1 MISRL
6 FCFHISDDRDKSL
19 MYDIVNDLNGS
30 RDWFYAELDVILGW
44 INVDLGFPVVFRL
57 FHEMNGG
64 WFWWGTG
71 AANHSSELYIDFFRL
86 TVDYIKDRS
95 NLLLFSW
102 SPNHPFGNTYYPGD
116 DYVDIVGVDIYEPG
130 ASQLTSLL
138 KEVSAFA
145 LENSKIAALTETG
158 NRNNYINNDP
168 DFWSSTILK
177 AIKDGG
183 DEIKIAW
190 VLAWFNAPW
199 TSSQSD
205 LFIPNASSPGTAKND
220 FIKFFQDDYT
230 LFLKDVQNLKM
241 YDTP

>member
-1 MISRL
+1 MTLYRFL
-6 FCFHISDDRDKSL
+6 
-19 MYDIVNDLNGS
+19 
-30 RDWFYAELDVILGW
+30 
-44 INVDLGFPVVFRL
+44 VD
-57 FHEMNGG
+57 
-64 WFWWGTG
+64 
-71 AANHSSELYIDFFRL
+71 Y
-86 TVDYIKDRS
+86 DYIKDRS
-95 NLLLFSW
+95 NLLFSW

-145 LENSKIAALTETG
+145 LENNKIAALTETG

-205 LFIPNASSPGTAKND
+205 LFILTPVLGTAKT
-220 FIKFFQDDYT
+220 IYKVFQDDYT
-230 LFLKDVQNLKM
+230 FF
-241 YDTP
+241 